1 MSPRY
6 SLLML
11 ALSPVLLTAK
21 VFAAD
26 AASAKTL
33 EAVEIKAS
41 EIKTSPQLKQQ
52 QVSAKDIDSQ
62 QISNLTDLVRM
73 VPGVNL
79 TDIGRFGSSGFNI
92 RGVEGDRVKIAVD
105 GLALGETMDPDS
117 HAPYEFFRSGLGG
130 IDPDALKQVNI
141 LKGADAISAGS
152 GALGGAVL
160 FLTKDPADFLNS
172 SGDDGALKFKSQYSG
187 NNSEW
192 LHSITGAAR
201 TGRLESL
208 LVYSS
213 RDGEES
219 QSYDRHSTVTGPG
232 STSAD
237 PLSAQSR
244 NLLLKLQYSLL
255 PEHKIGYSLDS
266 YQTDSSLQNL
276 SRQDQT
282 YLSRTGLDDSN
293 RDKHSLQYDYL
304 AGLALFDTLQ
314 LKFDHQNSR
323 NHGLTRMTVTAT
335 CPQNVSPCIRE
346 EDRDFRQKLTQ
357 WTAAFDKEL
366 NTEKLLQQ
374 WTYGLQA
381 QNKTVSSVAID
392 RRFVGQTSTLA
403 TTEVDPAFVP
413 VTDISTRSIYA
424 RNLLSLTDTAWSFGL
439 GARYDSI
446 DYNPQLSATYQDKT
460 GSVKAVDFGAASYQA
475 QLHYQLDERSR
486 LSLQAGRGFRA
497 PTTEDMYLQTSTTS
511 LQEALSGNTVTLPT
525 AQANPALKPEHS
537 LNLELSYQLTL
548 DNSAHQLSLF
558 RDKYSD
564 MIQSGQF
571 TINPTTVYQSCVR
584 GVCSKQNGAV
594 YSMPVNI
601 DSAVVKGIELEGHWQ
616 PDAHWRLNWAATYQS
631 GEEQNGEPL
640 LSVMPWSAVL
650 GVGYQLSDDIR
661 LLLNNRYQAAK
672 SSSDAWVYNSS
683 GAQTAATPYLSDS
696 AFVSDLS
703 LQWQLLDQL
712 ALTAGVF
719 NLLDQEYY
727 RWERLQYVTQSVG
740 AVRGGV
746 SGDGIRR
753 YLESGRYGKVS
764 LTLSF

>member
-475 QLHYQLDERSR
+475 QLHYQLDERQR

-511 LQEALSGNTVTLPT
+511 LQEAVSGNTVTLPT

-650 GVGYQLSDDIR
+650 GVGYQLNDDIR

-703 LQWQLLDQL
+703 LQWQVLDQL

>member
-21 VFAAD
+21 TFAAD
-26 AASAKTL
+26 TASAKTL

-52 QVSAKDIDSQ
+52 QVSAKDIDTR

-79 TDIGRFGSSGFNI
+79 TDIGRFGSTGFNI

-130 IDPDALKQVNI
+130 IDPDALKQVTI

-160 FLTKDPADFLNS
+160 FLTKDPADFLKA
-172 SGDDGALKFKSQYSG
+172 SGDDGALKLKSQYSG

-192 LHSITGAAR
+192 LHSVTGAAR
-201 TGRLESL
+201 SGRLESL
-208 LVYSS
+208 LVYSH
-213 RDGEES
+213 RDGEET
-219 QSYDRHSTVTGPG
+219 QSYDHHSSVTGPG

-244 NLLLKLQYSLL
+244 NLLLKLQYSFL
-255 PEHKIGYSLDS
+255 PEHKIGFTLDS

-282 YLSRTGLDDSN
+282 YLNRTGLDDSN
-293 RDKHSLQYDYL
+293 RDKHSLQYEYL
-304 AGLALFDTLQ
+304 AGLPWFDSMQ

-335 CPQNVSPCIRE
+335 CPQNISPCLRE

-366 NTEKLLQQ
+366 NGDTVQQQ

-392 RRFVGQTSTLA
+392 RRYVGQTSTLA
-403 TTEVDPAFVP
+403 TLEVDPAFVP
-413 VTDISTRSIYA
+413 VTDIRTRSVYA
-424 RNLLSLTDTAWSFGL
+424 RNLLTLTETAWSLGL
-439 GARYDSI
+439 GARYDQL
-446 DYNPQLSATYQDKT
+446 DYDPQLSATYQDKT
-460 GSVKAVDFGAASYQA
+460 GSVQPVDFGSASYQA

-511 LQEALSGNTVTLPT
+511 LQEAVSGNTVTLPT

-537 LNLELSYQLTL
+537 LNLELAYQLTL
-548 DNSAHQLSLF
+548 ENSAHQLSVF
-558 RDKYSD
+558 RDRYSD
-564 MIQSGQF
+564 MIQTAQF
-571 TINPTTVYQSCVR
+571 TLNPTTVYQSCVR

-616 PDAHWRLNWAATYQS
+616 PDANWRLNWAATYQT

-650 GVGYQLSDDIR
+650 GVGYQLNDEVR

-683 GAQTAATPYLSDS
+683 GAETAATPYLSDS

-703 LQWQLLDQL
+703 LQWQLHDQL

-746 SGDGIRR
+746 TGDGIRR

>member
-52 QVSAKDIDSQ
+52 QVSAKDIDTQ
-62 QISNLTDLVRM
+62 QISNLADLVRM

-92 RGVEGDRVKIAVD
+92 RGVEGDRVKITVD

-160 FLTKDPADFLNS
+160 FLTKDPADFLKS
-172 SGDDGALKFKSQYSG
+172 SGDDGVLKFKSQYSG

-213 RDGEES
+213 RDGEEN
-219 QSYDRHSTVTGPG
+219 QSYDRHSAVTGPG

-244 NLLLKLQYSLL
+244 NLLLKLQYNFL
-255 PEHKIGYSLDS
+255 PDHKIGYSLDS
-266 YQTDSSLQNL
+266 YQTDSSLQNI

-304 AGLALFDTLQ
+304 AGVALFDTLQ
-314 LKFDHQNSR
+314 LKLDQQNSR
-323 NHGLTRMTVTAT
+323 NHGLTRMTVSAP
-335 CPQNVSPCIRE
+335 CPQNIAPCIRE

-366 NTEKLLQQ
+366 STEKLQQQ

-381 QNKTVSSVAID
+381 QNKTVSSSAVD
-392 RRFVGQTSTLA
+392 RRYVGQTKTLA
-403 TTEVDPAFVP
+403 TLEVDPAFVP
-413 VTDISTRSIYA
+413 VTDVRTRSVYA
-424 RNLLSLTDTAWSFGL
+424 RNLLSLTDTAWSLGL
-439 GARYDSI
+439 GARYDQL

-475 QLHYQLDERSR
+475 QLHYQLDERQR

-511 LQEALSGNTVTLPT
+511 LQEAVSGNTVTLPT

-616 PDAHWRLNWAATYQS
+616 PDARWRLNWAATYQS

-650 GVGYQLSDDIR
+650 GVGYQLNDEIR
-661 LLLNNRYQAAK
+661 VLLNNRYQAAK

-683 GAQTAATPYLSDS
+683 GVQTAATPYLSDS

>member
-11 ALSPVLLTAK
+11 ALSPVLLTTPAL
-21 VFAAD
+21 AAD

-33 EAVEIKAS
+33 DAVEVKATALN
-41 EIKTSPQLKQQ
+41 TSPQLKQQ
-52 QVSAKDIDSQ
+52 QLSSKDIETQ
-62 QISNLTDLVRM
+62 QISNLADLVRM

-130 IDPDALKQVNI
+130 IDPDALKQVTI

-160 FLTKDPADFLNS
+160 FQTKDPADFLS
-172 SGDDGALKFKSQYSG
+172 ASGDDGALKLKSQYSG

-192 LHSITGAAR
+192 LQSLTGAAR

-208 LVYSS
+208 LVYTH
-213 RDGEES
+213 RDGEET
-219 QSYDRHSTVTGPG
+219 QSYDSHSTVTGPG

-237 PLSAQSR
+237 PQSMQSQ
-244 NLLLKLQYSLL
+244 NLLLKLHYSLL
-255 PEHKIGYSLDS
+255 PDHSIGYSLDS
-266 YQTDSSLQNL
+266 YQSDSSLQNL

-282 YLSRTGLDDSN
+282 YLSRTGLDDSE
-293 RDKHSLQYDYL
+293 RDKHSLQYEYL
-304 AGLALFDTLQ
+304 AGLPWFDSMQ
-314 LKFDHQNSR
+314 LKFDQQNNR

-335 CPQNVSPCIRE
+335 CPQNVTPCIRE

-366 NTEKLLQQ
+366 SNDQLQQQ

-381 QNKTVSSVAID
+381 QNKTVSSAAID
-392 RRFVGQTSTLA
+392 RRFVGQTKTLA
-403 TTEVDPAFVP
+403 TLEVDPAFVP
-413 VTDISTRSIYA
+413 VTAIRTRSVYA
-424 RNLLSLTDTAWSFGL
+424 RNNLSLTGTAWSLGL
-439 GARYDSI
+439 GARYDQL
-446 DYNPQLSATYQDKT
+446 DYDPQLSATYQDKT

-475 QLHYQLDERSR
+475 QLHYQLDERQR

-511 LQEALSGNTVTLPT
+511 LQEAVSGNTVTVPT
-525 AQANPALKPEHS
+525 AQSNPALKPEHS
-537 LNLELSYQLTL
+537 LNLELAYQLTL
-548 DNSAHQLSLF
+548 ENSAHQLSVF
-558 RDKYSD
+558 RDRYSD
-564 MIQSGQF
+564 MIQTAQF
-571 TINPTTVYQSCVR
+571 TLNPATVYQSCVR

-601 DSAVVKGIELEGHWQ
+601 DAAVVKGVELEGHWQ
-616 PDAHWRLNWAATYQS
+616 ADANWRLNWAATYQQ
-631 GEEQNGEPL
+631 GDEQNGEPL

-650 GVGYQLSDDIR
+650 GVGYQLNDDVR

-672 SSSDAWVYNSS
+672 QASDAWVYSS
-683 GAQTAATPYLSDS
+683 NGVQTAATPYLSNS
-696 AFVSDLS
+696 ALVSDLA
-703 LQWQLLDQL
+703 LQWQFHDQL

-719 NLLDQEYY
+719 NLLDKAYY

-764 LTLSF
+764 LSLSF

>member
-11 ALSPVLLTAK
+11 ALSPVLLTANA
-21 VFAAD
+21 FAAD

-33 EAVEIKAS
+33 EAIEIKAS

-52 QVSAKDIDSQ
+52 QVNAKDIDTQ

-79 TDIGRFGSSGFNI
+79 TDIGRFGSTGFNI

-130 IDPDALKQVNI
+130 IDPDALKQATI

-160 FLTKDPADFLNS
+160 FLTKDPADFLKA
-172 SGDDGALKFKSQYSG
+172 SGDDGALKLKSQYSG

-192 LHSITGAAR
+192 LHSVTGAAR

-219 QSYDRHSTVTGPG
+219 QSYDHHSSVTGPG

-266 YQTDSSLQNL
+266 FQSDSSLQNI

-293 RDKHSLQYDYL
+293 RDKHSLQYEYL
-304 AGLALFDTLQ
+304 AGLTWFDSMQ

-335 CPQNVSPCIRE
+335 CPQNISPCIRE

-366 NTEKLLQQ
+366 NGDTVQQQ
-374 WTYGLQA
+374 WTYGMQA
-381 QNKTVSSVAID
+381 QNKTVSSAAID
-392 RRFVGQTSTLA
+392 RRFVGQTKTLA
-403 TTEVDPAFVP
+403 TLEVDPAFVP
-413 VTDISTRSIYA
+413 VTDIRTRSVYA
-424 RNLLSLTDTAWSFGL
+424 RNLLSLTDTAWSLGL
-439 GARYDSI
+439 GARYDQL

-460 GSVKAVDFGAASYQA
+460 GSVQPVDFGSASYQA
-475 QLHYQLDERSR
+475 QLHYQLDERQR

-511 LQEALSGNTVTLPT
+511 LQEAVSGNTVTLPT
-525 AQANPALKPEHS
+525 AQSNPALKPEHS
-537 LNLELSYQLTL
+537 LNLELAYQLTL
-548 DNSAHQLSLF
+548 DNSAHQLSVF
-558 RDKYSD
+558 RDRYSD
-564 MIQSGQF
+564 MIQTAQF
-571 TINPTTVYQSCVR
+571 TLNPTTVYQSCVR

-616 PDAHWRLNWAATYQS
+616 PDANWRLNWAATYQT

-650 GVGYQLSDDIR
+650 GVGYQLHDEVR

-703 LQWQLLDQL
+703 LQWQLHDQL

>member
-11 ALSPVLLTAK
+11 ALSPALFAPLAR
-21 VFAAD
+21 AAD
-26 AASAKTL
+26 VTTAKTL
-33 EAVEIKAS
+33 EAVEVKATALN
-41 EIKTSPQLKQQ
+41 TSPQLAQKQL
-52 QVSAKDIDSQ
+52 SSKDIETQ
-62 QISNLTDLVRM
+62 QISNLSDLVRM

-130 IDPDALKQVNI
+130 IDPDALKQVTI

-160 FLTKDPADFLNS
+160 FQTKDPADFLS
-172 SGDDGALKFKSQYSG
+172 ASGDDGALKLKSQYSG

-192 LHSITGAAR
+192 LQSLTAAAR

-208 LVYSS
+208 LVLTR
-213 RDGEES
+213 RDAEES
-219 QSYDRHSTVTGPG
+219 KSYDSHSSVTGPG

-237 PLSAQSR
+237 PQSAQSQ

-255 PEHKIGYSLDS
+255 PDHKIGYSLDS
-266 YQTDSSLQNL
+266 YQSDSTLQNL

-282 YLSRTGLDDSN
+282 YLSRLGLDDSE
-293 RDKHSLQYDYL
+293 RDKHSLQYEYL
-304 AGLALFDTLQ
+304 AGLPWFDSMQ
-314 LKFDHQNSR
+314 LKYDHQNSR

-335 CPQNVSPCIRE
+335 CPQNISPCIRE

-366 NTEKLLQQ
+366 SNDQLLQQ

-392 RRFVGQTSTLA
+392 RRYVGQTSTLA

-413 VTDISTRSIYA
+413 VTDIRTRSVYA
-424 RNLLSLTDTAWSFGL
+424 RNQLSLTDTAWSLGL
-439 GARYDSI
+439 GARYDQL

-460 GSVKAVDFGAASYQA
+460 GSVKAVDFGSASYQA

-497 PTTEDMYLQTSTTS
+497 PTTEDMYLQTSTTT
-511 LQEALSGNTVTLPT
+511 LQEAVSGNTVTLPT
-525 AQANPALKPEHS
+525 AQSNPALKPEHS
-537 LNLELSYQLTL
+537 LNLELAYQLTL
-548 DNSAHQLSLF
+548 ENSAHQISLF

-571 TINPTTVYQSCVR
+571 TLNPSTVYQSCVR

-601 DSAVVKGIELEGHWQ
+601 DAAVVKGVELEGHWQ
-616 PDAHWRLNWAATYQS
+616 ADANWRLNWAATYQQ

-650 GVGYQLSDDIR
+650 GIGYQLNDDVR

-672 SSSDAWVYNSS
+672 QASDAWSYNSS
-683 GAQTAATPYLSDS
+683 GAQSAATPFLSNS
-696 AFVSDLS
+696 ALISDLA
-703 LQWQLLDQL
+703 LQWQLHDQL

-719 NLLDQEYY
+719 NLLDKEYY

-753 YLESGRYGKVS
+753 YLESGRYGKIS

>member
-11 ALSPVLLTAK
+11 ALSPAL
-21 VFAAD
+21 FAAAQ
-26 AASAKTL
+26 AADMATAKTL
-33 EAVEIKAS
+33 AAVEVKAS
-41 EIKTSPQLKQQ
+41 AINASPQLTQQ
-52 QVSAKDIDSQ
+52 QVSAKDIDTQ
-62 QISNLTDLVRM
+62 QISNLADLVRM

-79 TDIGRFGSSGFNI
+79 TDIGRFGSTGFNI

-130 IDPDALKQVNI
+130 IDPDALKQVTI

-160 FLTKDPADFLNS
+160 FLTKDPADFLKS
-172 SGDDGALKFKSQYSG
+172 SGDDGALKLKSQYSG

-192 LHSITGAAR
+192 LHSVTGAAR

-208 LVYSS
+208 VVYTH

-219 QSYDRHSTVTGPG
+219 QSYDRHSSVTGPG
-232 STSAD
+232 RTSAD

-244 NLLLKLQYSLL
+244 NLLLKLQYSFL
-255 PEHKIGYSLDS
+255 PDHKIGYSLDN
-266 YQTDSSLQNL
+266 YQTDSSLQNI

-282 YLSRTGLDDSN
+282 YLNRTGLDDSS

-304 AGLALFDTLQ
+304 AGVALFDSLQ
-314 LKFDHQNSR
+314 LKFDQQNSR
-323 NHGLTRMTVTAT
+323 NHGLTRMTVSAP
-335 CPQNVSPCIRE
+335 CPQNITPCIRE

-366 NTEKLLQQ
+366 STETLHQQ

-381 QNKTVSSVAID
+381 QNKTVSSSAVD
-392 RRFVGQTSTLA
+392 RRYVGQTAKLA
-403 TTEVDPAFVP
+403 TLEVDPAFVP
-413 VTDISTRSIYA
+413 LTDIRTRSVYA
-424 RNLLSLTDTAWSFGL
+424 RNQLSLTDTAWSLGL
-439 GARYDSI
+439 GARYDAL

-475 QLHYQLDERSR
+475 QLHYQLDERQR

-497 PTTEDMYLQTSTTS
+497 PSTEDMYLQTSTTS
-511 LQEALSGNTVTLPT
+511 LQEAVSGNTVTLPT

-548 DNSAHQLSLF
+548 DNSAHQLALF

-571 TINPTTVYQSCVR
+571 TLNPTTVYQSCVR

-601 DSAVVKGIELEGHWQ
+601 DSAVVKGIELTGHWQ
-616 PDAHWRLNWAATYQS
+616 PAAQWRLNWAATYQS

-650 GVGYQLSDDIR
+650 GVGYQLHDDIR

-683 GAQTAATPYLSDS
+683 GLQTAATPYLSDS
-696 AFVSDLS
+696 AVVSDLT

>member
-11 ALSPVLLTAK
+11 ALSPVLLATPAL
-21 VFAAD
+21 AAD
-26 AASAKTL
+26 AVSAKTL
-33 EAVEIKAS
+33 DAVEVKATALN
-41 EIKTSPQLKQQ
+41 TSPQLKQQ
-52 QVSAKDIDSQ
+52 QLSSKDIEAQ

-130 IDPDALKQVNI
+130 IDPDALKQVTI

-160 FLTKDPADFLNS
+160 FLTKDPADFLS
-172 SGDDGALKFKSQYSG
+172 ASGDDGALKLKSQYSG
-187 NNSEW
+187 NKSEW
-192 LHSITGAAR
+192 LHSFTGAAR

-208 LVYSS
+208 LVYSH
-213 RDGEES
+213 RDGEEN
-219 QSYDRHSTVTGPG
+219 QSYDRHSSVTGPG
-232 STSAD
+232 RTSAD

-244 NLLLKLQYSLL
+244 NLLLKLQYSFL
-255 PEHKIGYSLDS
+255 PDHSIGYSFDNYQSDS
-266 YQTDSSLQNL
+266 NLQNL

-282 YLSRTGLDDSN
+282 YLSRTGLDDST
-293 RDKHSLQYDYL
+293 RDKHSLQYEYL
-304 AGLALFDTLQ
+304 AGLPWFDSMQ
-314 LKFDHQNSR
+314 LKFDQQNSR

-335 CPQNVSPCIRE
+335 CPQNISPCIRE

-366 NTEKLLQQ
+366 STDQLQQQ

-381 QNKTVSSVAID
+381 QNKTVSSAALD
-392 RRFVGQTSTLA
+392 RRFVGQTSKLA
-403 TTEVDPAFVP
+403 TLEVDPAFVP
-413 VTDISTRSIYA
+413 VTDIRTRSVYA
-424 RNLLSLTDTAWSFGL
+424 RNNLSLTGTAWSLGL
-439 GARYDSI
+439 GARYDQL

-475 QLHYQLDERSR
+475 QLHYQLDEQSR
-486 LSLQAGRGFRA
+486 LSVQAGRGFRA
-497 PTTEDMYLQTSTTS
+497 PTTEDMYLQTSTTT
-511 LQEALSGNTVTLPT
+511 LQEAVSGNTVTLPT
-525 AQANPALKPEHS
+525 AQSNPALKPEHS
-537 LNLELSYQLTL
+537 LNLELAYQLTL
-548 DNSAHQLSLF
+548 ENSAHQLSLF
-558 RDKYSD
+558 RDKYTD
-564 MIQSGQF
+564 MIQTAQF
-571 TINPTTVYQSCVR
+571 TLNPSTVYQSCVR

-601 DSAVVKGIELEGHWQ
+601 DAAVVKGVELEGHWQ
-616 PDAHWRLNWAATYQS
+616 ADANWRLNWAATYQK
-631 GEEQNGEPL
+631 GEAQHGEPL

-650 GVGYQLSDDIR
+650 GVGYQLNADVR

-672 SSSDAWVYNSS
+672 QASDAWGYSSS
-683 GAQTAATPYLSDS
+683 GVQTAATPYLSNS
-696 AFVSDLS
+696 ALVSDLA
-703 LQWQLLDQL
+703 LQWQLHDQL

-719 NLLDQEYY
+719 NLLDKEYY

-753 YLESGRYGKVS
+753 YLESGRYGKIS

>member
-11 ALSPVLLTAK
+11 ALSPVLLATPAL
-21 VFAAD
+21 AAD
-26 AASAKTL
+26 ATSAKTL
-33 EAVEIKAS
+33 DAVEVKATALN
-41 EIKTSPQLKQQ
+41 TSAQLNQKQL
-52 QVSAKDIDSQ
+52 SATDIETQ
-62 QISNLTDLVRM
+62 QISNLADLVRM

-130 IDPDALKQVNI
+130 IDPDALKQVTI

-160 FLTKDPADFLNS
+160 FQTKDPADFLTT
-172 SGDDGALKFKSQYSG
+172 SGDDGALKLKSQYSG

-192 LHSITGAAR
+192 LHSLTGTAR

-208 LVYSS
+208 LVLTR
-213 RDGEES
+213 RDGEET
-219 QSYDRHSTVTGPG
+219 QSYDSHSSVTGPG

-237 PLSAQSR
+237 PQSAQSQ
-244 NLLLKLQYSLL
+244 NLLLKLHYSFL
-255 PEHKIGYSLDS
+255 PDHKIGYSLDS
-266 YQTDSSLQNL
+266 YQSDSTLQNL

-282 YLSRTGLDDSN
+282 YVSRTGLDDSE
-293 RDKHSLQYDYL
+293 RDKHSLQYEYL
-304 AGLALFDTLQ
+304 AGLAWFDSLQ

-323 NHGLTRMTVTAT
+323 NHGLTRMTVTAP
-335 CPQNVSPCIRE
+335 CPQNITPCLRE

-366 NTEKLLQQ
+366 SNDQLQQQ

-381 QNKTVSSVAID
+381 QNKTVSSAAID
-392 RRFVGQTSTLA
+392 RRFVGQTKTLA

-413 VTDISTRSIYA
+413 VTAIHTRSVYA
-424 RNLLSLTDTAWSFGL
+424 RNNLSLTDTAWSLGL
-439 GARYDSI
+439 GARYDQL
-446 DYNPQLSATYQDKT
+446 DYDPQLSATYQDKT
-460 GSVKAVDFGAASYQA
+460 GSVQAVGFGAASYQA
-475 QLHYQLDERSR
+475 QLHYQLDDRSR
-486 LSLQAGRGFRA
+486 LSVQAGRGFRA
-497 PTTEDMYLQTSTTS
+497 PTTEDMYLQTSTTT
-511 LQEALSGNTVTLPT
+511 LQEAVSGNTVTVPT

-537 LNLELSYQLTL
+537 LNLELVYQLTL
-548 DNSAHQLSLF
+548 ENSAHQFSLF

-571 TINPTTVYQSCVR
+571 TLNPTTVYQSCVR
-584 GVCSKQNGAV
+584 GVCSKQNGAL

-601 DSAVVKGIELEGHWQ
+601 DAAVVQGIELEGHWQ
-616 PDAHWRLNWAATYQS
+616 PAANWRLNWAATYQS
-631 GEEQNGEPL
+631 GEAENGEPL

-650 GVGYQLSDDIR
+650 GVGYQFNDDVR

-672 SSSDAWVYNSS
+672 SASDAWLYNSS
-683 GAQTAATPYLSDS
+683 GVQTAATPYLSDS
-696 AFVSDLS
+696 ALVSDLA
-703 LQWQLLDQL
+703 LQWQLHEQL

-719 NLLDQEYY
+719 NLLDQQYY

-746 SGDGIRR
+746 TGDGIRR